1 MKYRRAGGPVRHP
14 ACTDGP
20 CSSWVLVFHCCLSTG
35 LATGS
40 ALSRIVRIRSSPPRI
55 GWARFGFDLFH
66 RGQTDFEHLGPG
78 GRQGIARNSDGLAQ
92 VPQHLF
98 GHDVV
103 PVLAQDRSHGRVV
116 FRHLHVN
123 TLQKTDSWNG
133 CNSLLQPGVQRVVGQ
148 FRRGRQ
154 PLSFRDSAAT
164 FCRWNSWYTTSSMIS
179 AKAF

>member
-1 MKYRRAGGPVRHP
+1 MKYRRAGGPVRPP

-20 CSSWVLVFHCCLSTG
+20 CSSWVLVFHFCLSTG

-40 ALSRIVRIRSSPPRI
+40 ALRRIVRIRSSPPRI
-55 GWARFGFDLFH
+55 GCARFGFDLFH
-66 RGQTDFEHLGPG
+66 RGQTDLERRRQG
-78 GRQGIARNSDGLAQ
+78 GRQGIARDPDGLAP

-98 GHDVV
+98 GDDVV
-103 PVLAQDRSHGRVV
+103 PVLAQDRSDGRVV

-123 TLQKTDSWNG
+123 TLKKTDSWNG
-133 CNSLLQPGVQRVVGQ
+133 CNSLLHPRVQGVVGQ

-154 PLSFRDSAAT
+154 PLSSGDSAAT